1 MYIKR
6 KRGYRDMALK
16 ELEARLSKL
25 DEKISEL
32 LKERESVLRE
42 WSNVFGAENPQNI
55 VCIDENVG
63 ETHTLYLVNGESRM
77 LVCRINDFDIK
88 GNINDFY
95 KVIDNSM
102 HIINIANGRDFEIKD
117 YQKNLVYAKAAEI
130 RDNIK

>member
-1 MYIKR
+1 
-6 KRGYRDMALK
+6 MALK
-16 ELEARLSKL
+16 ELEIRLSEL

-32 LKERESVLRE
+32 LKERERVLKE
-42 WSNVFGAENPQNI
+42 WNIAFSAENPQNI

-63 ETHTLYLVNGESRM
+63 GTHTLYLVNGESRM

-102 HIINIANGRDFEIKD
+102 HIINIANGRDFEIMD
-117 YQKNLVYAKAAEI
+117 YQKNFVYAKAAEI
-130 RDNIK
+130 RNKIV